1 MGLGPHGTQRDAP
14 WDAHPEGVPLGR
26 PPGGGS
32 PPGTPTRRGF
42 PPLGRPPGGGS
53 PPGRPPGGGSP
64 PWDAHPEGV
73 PPRDAHP
80 EGVPPLGRPPGG
92 GSPPGRPPGG
102 GSPLGRPPGGGAPRD
117 AHPEGVP
124 PRDAHPEGVPPWDAH
139 LGGVP
144 PGTPTRRGFECLWK
158 VPLPGG
164 DRLLWVDQYFRTV
177 LYGFPGFRGT
187 PGGGSRVPPEGSPG
201 PPGSVLRRF
210 RGLLWESVISRLI
223 LIVSWNL

>member
-42 PPLGRPPGGGS
+42 PPGTPTRRGFPPGTPTRRGF
-53 PPGRPPGGGSP
+53 PPGTPTRRGFPPLGRPPGGGSP

-80 EGVPPLGRPPGG
+80 EGVPPW
-92 GSPPGRPPGG
+92 
-102 GSPLGRPPGGGAPRD
+102 D
-117 AHPEGVP
+117 AHPEG
-124 PRDAHPEGVPPWDAH
+124 G
-139 LGGVP
+139 P